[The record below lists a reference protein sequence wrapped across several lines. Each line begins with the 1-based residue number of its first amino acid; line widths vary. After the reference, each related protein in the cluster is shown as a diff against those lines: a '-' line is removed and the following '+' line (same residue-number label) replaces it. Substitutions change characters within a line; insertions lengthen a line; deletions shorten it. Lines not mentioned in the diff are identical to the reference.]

1 MRPADLKL
9 PRLAAFLVLALSAGS
24 FASGYFLDEDMKPA
38 PVDKRRPFSFGFGL
52 GGAYYASEFDA
63 QIQANAQYRVGNHA
77 FGAFVGSVFTDD
89 TYEFGLDYR
98 WYFLGERESVWD
110 DFFAVAFSGV
120 LFEKFDDYY
129 FAPRIGLAYGR
140 DLRPFKAS
148 SFAVRFTIGG
158 SYLIGEALA
167 RETTDYTAQEAH
179 TVLYVQMGLLF

>member
-1 MRPADLKL
+1 MRRADFL
-9 PRLAAFLVLALSAGS
+9 RLATILLLALYASP

-38 PVDKRRPFSFGFGL
+38 PVEARQPFSFGFGI
-52 GGAYYASEFDA
+52 GGTYYASEFDA
-63 QIQANAQYRVGNHA
+63 QIQANAQYRFGNHA
-77 FGAFVGSVFTDD
+77 VGAFLGSVFTDGV
-89 TYEFGLDYR
+89 YEVGLDYR

-110 DFFAVAFSGV
+110 DFISAAFSGV

-148 SFAVRFTIGG
+148 SFTVRFSIGG

-167 RETTDYTAQEAH
+167 RESTDYTAQEAH